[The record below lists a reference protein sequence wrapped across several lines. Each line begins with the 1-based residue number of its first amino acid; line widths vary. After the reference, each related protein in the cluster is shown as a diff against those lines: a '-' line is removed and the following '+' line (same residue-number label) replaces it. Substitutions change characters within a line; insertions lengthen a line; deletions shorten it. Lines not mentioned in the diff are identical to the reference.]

1 MTLPVDPARYA
12 AFLGAMAI
20 LAATPGPS
28 NLFAIANGMSR
39 GRKAVLLGVAG
50 MNSATLIW
58 YVAAALGLGA
68 LALAFP
74 RAVKALIVLGAAY
87 LAWLAYKAVRSGFA
101 KEGGLGHATIHAR
114 DIAEPAMSQDSQ
126 RLNHFLRRTG
136 LHFAGKWFR
145 RSAYWDSFL
154 VQITNPKI
162 LLFFG
167 AVLPPFLD
175 FKKPLLAQFLLFAA
189 ATVSLDVIATTAY
202 GFGGAALS
210 RRMAEPRFRR
220 GFGVAVAA
228 VLLAAA
234 GLIVSRLG

>member
-1 MTLPVDPARYA
+1 MTLPVDPARYI

-28 NLFAIANGMSR
+28 NLFAVANGMSR
-39 GRKAVLLGVAG
+39 GRKAVLVGVAG
-50 MNSATLIW
+50 MNTATLIW

-74 RAVKALIVLGAAY
+74 QAVKALIILGAFY
-87 LAWLAYKAVRSGFA
+87 LVWLAYKALKSGFA
-101 KEGGLGHATIHAR
+101 KQGGGLGHATIH
-114 DIAEPAMSQDSQ
+114 
-126 RLNHFLRRTG
+126 TG
-136 LHFAGKWFR
+136 
-145 RSAYWDSFL
+145 RSAFWDSFL
-154 VQITNPKI
+154 VQIANPKI

-175 FKKPLLAQFLLFAA
+175 FKKPLLPQFLLFAA
-189 ATVSLDVIATTAY
+189 ATVLLDVTATTAY

-220 GFGVAVAA
+220 GFGIAAAA

>member
-39 GRKAVLLGVAG
+39 GKKAVLLGVAG
-50 MNSATLIW
+50 MNTATLIW
-58 YVAAALGLGA
+58 YGAAALGLGA

-74 RAVKALIVLGAAY
+74 RAVKLLIVLGALY
-87 LAWLAYKAVRSGFA
+87 LVWLAYRAMRSGFA
-101 KEGGLGHATIHAR
+101 PEGGLGHAAIHA
-114 DIAEPAMSQDSQ
+114 S
-126 RLNHFLRRTG
+126 
-136 LHFAGKWFR
+136 

-154 VQITNPKI
+154 VQMTNPKI

-175 FKKPLLAQFLLFAA
+175 FRRPLVAQFLLFAA
-189 ATVSLDVIATTAY
+189 ATVTLDVIATTAY

-234 GLIVSRLG
+234 GLILSRLG

>member
-1 MTLPVDPARYA
+1 MSLSVDPARYA

-20 LAATPGPS
+20 LAATPGPA

-50 MNSATLIW
+50 MNTATLIW
-58 YVAAALGLGA
+58 YVAAGLGLGV

-87 LAWLAYKAVRSGFA
+87 LVWLAYRAVRSGFA
-101 KEGGLGHATIHAR
+101 RQSGLGHATIHA
-114 DIAEPAMSQDSQ
+114 
-126 RLNHFLRRTG
+126 G
-136 LHFAGKWFR
+136 
-145 RSAYWDSFL
+145 RSAFWDGFL
-154 VQITNPKI
+154 VQMTNPKI

-175 FKKPLLAQFLLFAA
+175 FRKPLPAQFLLFAA
-189 ATVSLDVIATTAY
+189 ATVVLDVIATTAY
-202 GFGGAALS
+202 GLGGAALS

-220 GFGVAVAA
+220 GFAIAVAA

-234 GLIVSRLG
+234 GLIVSRL

>member
-1 MTLPVDPARYA
+1 LHSPVDPARYA

-50 MNSATLIW
+50 MNTATLIW

-74 RAVKALIVLGAAY
+74 KAVRALIVVGAVY
-87 LAWLAYKAVRSGFA
+87 LVWLAYKAIKSGLA
-101 KEGGLGHATIHAR
+101 KEGGLGHATIHA
-114 DIAEPAMSQDSQ
+114 S
-126 RLNHFLRRTG
+126 
-136 LHFAGKWFR
+136 

-154 VQITNPKI
+154 VQMTNPKI

-175 FKKPLLAQFLLFAA
+175 FQKPLLPQFLLFAA
-189 ATVSLDVIATTAY
+189 ATVLLDVIATTAY

-220 GFGVAVAA
+220 GFGIAVAA

>member
-1 MTLPVDPARYA
+1 MTLPVDPARYL

-39 GRKAVLLGVAG
+39 GKKAVLIGVAG
-50 MNSATLIW
+50 MNTATLIW
-58 YVAAALGLGA
+58 YAAAALGLGA

-74 RAVKALIVLGAAY
+74 QAVKALIVLGAAY
-87 LAWLAYKAVRSGFA
+87 LVWLAYKAVRGGFA
-101 KEGGLGHATIHAR
+101 KEGALGHATIHA
-114 DIAEPAMSQDSQ
+114 
-126 RLNHFLRRTG
+126 G
-136 LHFAGKWFR
+136 

-154 VQITNPKI
+154 VQIANPKI

-175 FKKPLLAQFLLFAA
+175 FRKPLLPQFLLFAA
-189 ATVSLDVIATTAY
+189 ATVILDVIATTAY
-202 GFGGAALS
+202 GFGGSALS

-220 GFGVAVAA
+220 GFGIAVAA

-234 GLIVSRLG
+234 GLIVSRL

>member
-1 MTLPVDPARYA
+1 MNLPVDPARYL

-50 MNSATLIW
+50 MNTATLIW

-74 RAVKALIVLGAAY
+74 QAVKALIVIGALY
-87 LAWLAYKAVRSGFA
+87 LVWLAYKAVKAGFA
-101 KEGGLGHATIHAR
+101 EDGGLGHTTIHA
-114 DIAEPAMSQDSQ
+114 A
-126 RLNHFLRRTG
+126 
-136 LHFAGKWFR
+136 
-145 RSAYWDSFL
+145 RSAYRDGFL
-154 VQITNPKI
+154 VQIANPKI

-175 FKKPLLAQFLLFAA
+175 FRKPLGAQFLLFAA
-189 ATVSLDVIATTAY
+189 ATVILDVIATTAY

-210 RRMAEPRFRR
+210 RRMTEPRFRR
-220 GFGVAVAA
+220 RFSLTTAA

-234 GLIVSRLG
+234 GLIVSRL

>member
-1 MTLPVDPARYA
+1 MTLPVDPSRYA

-39 GRKAVLLGVAG
+39 GKRAVLIGVAG
-50 MNSATLIW
+50 MNTATLIW
-58 YVAAALGLGA
+58 YAAAALGLGA

-74 RAVKALIVLGAAY
+74 RAVKALIVLGALY
-87 LAWLAYKAVRSGFA
+87 LVWLAYKAVKSGFA
-101 KEGGLGHATIHAR
+101 TEGGLSHVAIHA
-114 DIAEPAMSQDSQ
+114 
-126 RLNHFLRRTG
+126 G
-136 LHFAGKWFR
+136 
-145 RSAYWDSFL
+145 RSADWDSFL

-175 FKKPLLAQFLLFAA
+175 FKKPLVPQFLLFAA
-189 ATVSLDVIATTAY
+189 ATVILDVIATTAY

-210 RRMAEPRFRR
+210 RRMAEPGFRR
-220 GFGVAVAA
+220 GFGIAVAA

-234 GLIVSRLG
+234 GLIVSRLV